1 MKSLIC
7 SIILI
12 WNALLAVLGRSLG
25 LFLGGLLIGFNSGI
39 KDQGD
44 MIKYMTYKK
53 HLMEKKLKEN
63 KDERKDS

>member
-12 WNALLAVLGRSLG
+12 WNAILAIIGRSLG
-25 LFLGGLLIGFNSGI
+25 LFLGGLMIGFHSGI

-44 MIKYMTYKK
+44 MIKFMTYKK

-63 KDERKDS
+63 EDERKDS